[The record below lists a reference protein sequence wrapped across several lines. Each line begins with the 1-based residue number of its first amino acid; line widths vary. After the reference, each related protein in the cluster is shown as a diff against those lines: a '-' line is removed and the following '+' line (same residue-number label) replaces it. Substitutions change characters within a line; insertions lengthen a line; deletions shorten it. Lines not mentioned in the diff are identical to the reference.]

1 MSRLHHRQHFCESVM
16 LYSKPKIRIMADRAL
31 LVELG
36 DDISPEINQ
45 KVRALYTVITSR
57 HLKGIKDLVP
67 SYRSLMV
74 VYDALVISL
83 ASLKSHLNEICNTL
97 DDAQLPNART
107 IEIPVVY
114 GDKYGPDLEWIADY
128 HKMTPQEVI
137 RLHTQP
143 TYQVY
148 MIGFMPGY
156 PYMGEVVDSLITP
169 RRKTPRTNVPQGSV
183 GIAQK
188 QTGIYPVASP
198 GGWQIIGRTPMRL
211 FDPQGQPP
219 CFLEMGDRVKFF
231 VIPEQELLR
240 WRP

>member
-1 MSRLHHRQHFCESVM
+1 MG
-16 LYSKPKIRIMADRAL
+16 DRAV

-36 DDISPEINQ
+36 DDISPQINQ
-45 KVRALYTVITSR
+45 KVRGLYIGTKGHRI
-57 HLKGIKDLVP
+57 KGIKDLVP

-74 VYDALVISL
+74 VYDPLIISL
-83 ASLKSHLNEICNTL
+83 NSLESQMNAIWNAL
-97 DDAQLPNART
+97 DNARLPDPRT
-107 IEIPVVY
+107 VEIPVVY

-128 HKMTPQEVI
+128 HKMTRQDVI

-156 PYMGEVVDSLITP
+156 PYMGEVPDELVTP
-169 RRKTPRTNVPQGSV
+169 RRKTPRTHVPGGSV

-198 GGWQIIGRTPMRL
+198 GGWQIIGRTPVRL
-211 FDPQGQPP
+211 FDPQGKPP
-219 CFLEMGDRVKFF
+219 SFLEMGDRVKFF
-231 VIPEQELLR
+231 VITEQELLR

>member
-1 MSRLHHRQHFCESVM
+1 MG
-16 LYSKPKIRIMADRAL
+16 DRAV

-36 DDISPEINQ
+36 DDISPQINQ
-45 KVRALYTVITSR
+45 KVRGLYIGTKGHRI
-57 HLKGIKDLVP
+57 KGIKDLVP

-74 VYDALVISL
+74 VYDPLVISL
-83 ASLKSHLNEICNTL
+83 DSLESQMNEIWNAL
-97 DDAQLPNART
+97 DDARLPDPRT
-107 IEIPVVY
+107 VEIPVVY

-128 HKMTPQEVI
+128 HKMTPQDVI

-156 PYMGEVVDSLITP
+156 PYMGEVPDELVTP
-169 RRKTPRTNVPQGSV
+169 RRKTPRTHVPRGSV

-198 GGWQIIGRTPMRL
+198 GGWQIIGRTPVRL
-211 FDPQGQPP
+211 FDPQGKPP
-219 CFLEMGDRVKFF
+219 SFLEMGDRVKFF
-231 VIPEQELLR
+231 VITEQELLR

>member
-1 MSRLHHRQHFCESVM
+1 M
-16 LYSKPKIRIMADRAL
+16 LYDEPLFRRMGDRAV

-36 DDISPEINQ
+36 DGISPWINQ
-45 KVRALYTVITSR
+45 KVRALYTGIAAQR
-57 HLKGIKDLVP
+57 IKGIKDLVP
-67 SYRSLMV
+67 SYRSLTV
-74 VYDALVISL
+74 VYNPLVISL
-83 ASLKSHLNEICNTL
+83 ESLESQLNEIWNTL
-97 DDAQLPNART
+97 DDARLPAPRT
-107 IEIPVVY
+107 VEIPVVY

-143 TYQVY
+143 MYHVY

-156 PYMGEVVDSLITP
+156 PYMGEVPDKLVTP
-169 RRKTPRTNVPQGSV
+169 RRKTPRTHVPAGSV

-198 GGWQIIGRTPMRL
+198 GGWQISGRTPVRL

-219 CFLEMGDRVKFF
+219 CLLEMGDRVKFV
-231 VIPEQELLR
+231 VITKQELLR

>member
-1 MSRLHHRQHFCESVM
+1 MG
-16 LYSKPKIRIMADRAL
+16 DRAV

-36 DDISPEINQ
+36 DDISPQINQ
-45 KVRALYTVITSR
+45 KVRELYIGTKGHRI
-57 HLKGIKDLVP
+57 KGIKDLVP

-74 VYDALVISL
+74 VYDPLVISL
-83 ASLKSHLNEICNTL
+83 DSLESQMNAIWNAL
-97 DDAQLPNART
+97 DDARLPDPRT
-107 IEIPVVY
+107 VEIPVVY

-128 HKMTPQEVI
+128 HKMTPQDVI

-156 PYMGEVVDSLITP
+156 PYMGEVPDELVTP
-169 RRKTPRTNVPQGSV
+169 RRKTPRTHVPRGSV

-198 GGWQIIGRTPMRL
+198 GGWQIIGRTPVRL
-211 FDPQGQPP
+211 FDPQGKPP
-219 CFLEMGDRVKFF
+219 SFLEMGDRVKFF
-231 VIPEQELLR
+231 VITEQELLR

>member
-1 MSRLHHRQHFCESVM
+1 MG
-16 LYSKPKIRIMADRAL
+16 DRAV

-36 DDISPEINQ
+36 DDISPQINQ
-45 KVRALYTVITSR
+45 KVRELYIGTKGQRI
-57 HLKGIKDLVP
+57 KGIKDLVP

-74 VYDALVISL
+74 VYDPLVISL
-83 ASLKSHLNEICNTL
+83 DFLESQMNAIWSAL
-97 DDAQLPNART
+97 DDARLSDPRT
-107 IEIPVVY
+107 VEIPVVY

-128 HKMTPQEVI
+128 HKMTPQDVI

-156 PYMGEVVDSLITP
+156 PYMGEVPDELVTP
-169 RRKTPRTNVPQGSV
+169 RRKTPRTHVPRGSV

-198 GGWQIIGRTPMRL
+198 GGWQIIGRTPVRL
-211 FDPQGQPP
+211 FDPHKKPP
-219 CFLEMGDRVKFF
+219 SLLEMGDQVKFYA
-231 VIPEQELLR
+231 IAAEELSE

>member
-1 MSRLHHRQHFCESVM
+1 MG
-16 LYSKPKIRIMADRAL
+16 DRAV

-36 DDISPEINQ
+36 DDISPQINQ
-45 KVRALYTVITSR
+45 KVRELYIGTKGHRI
-57 HLKGIKDLVP
+57 KGIKDLVP

-74 VYDALVISL
+74 VYDPLVISL
-83 ASLKSHLNEICNTL
+83 DSLESQMNEIWNAL
-97 DDAQLPNART
+97 DDARLPDPRT
-107 IEIPVVY
+107 VEIPVVY

-128 HKMTPQEVI
+128 HKMTPQDVI

-156 PYMGEVVDSLITP
+156 PYMGEVPDELVTP
-169 RRKTPRTNVPQGSV
+169 RRKTPRTHVPMGSV

-198 GGWQIIGRTPMRL
+198 GGWQIIGRTPVRL
-211 FDPQGQPP
+211 FDPQGKPP
-219 CFLEMGDRVKFF
+219 SFLEMGDRVKFF
-231 VIPEQELLR
+231 VITEQELLR

>member
-1 MSRLHHRQHFCESVM
+1 MG
-16 LYSKPKIRIMADRAL
+16 DRAV

-36 DDISPEINQ
+36 DDISPHINQ
-45 KVRALYTVITSR
+45 KVRGLYIGTKGHRI
-57 HLKGIKDLVP
+57 KGIKDLVP

-74 VYDALVISL
+74 VYDPLIISL
-83 ASLKSHLNEICNTL
+83 NSLESQMNEIWNAL
-97 DDAQLPNART
+97 DDARLPDPRT
-107 IEIPVVY
+107 VEIPVVY

-128 HKMTPQEVI
+128 HKMTRQDVI

-156 PYMGEVVDSLITP
+156 PYMGEVPDELVTP
-169 RRKTPRTNVPQGSV
+169 RRKTPRTHVPGGSV

-198 GGWQIIGRTPMRL
+198 GGWQIIGRTPVRL
-211 FDPQGQPP
+211 FDPQGKPP
-219 CFLEMGDRVKFF
+219 SFLEMGDRVKFF
-231 VIPEQELLR
+231 VITEQELLR

>member
-1 MSRLHHRQHFCESVM
+1 M
-16 LYSKPKIRIMADRAL
+16 LYDEPLIRIMGDRAI

-36 DDISPEINQ
+36 DDISPRINQ
-45 KVRALYTVITSR
+45 KVRALYVAAKDHRI
-57 HLKGIKDLVP
+57 KGIKDLVP

-74 VYDALVISL
+74 VYDPLVLALDSL
-83 ASLKSHLNEICNTL
+83 ESQINEIWNTL
-97 DDAQLPNART
+97 GDARLPESRT
-107 IEIPVVY
+107 VEIPVVY

-143 TYQVY
+143 LYQVY

-156 PYMGEVVDSLITP
+156 TYMGEVPDALVTP
-169 RRKTPRTNVPQGSV
+169 RRKTPRTRVPGGSV

-198 GGWQIIGRTPMRL
+198 GGWQIIGRTPLRL
-211 FDPQGQPP
+211 FDPQRKPT
-219 CFLEMGDRVKFF
+219 CYLEMGDHVKFF
-231 VIPEQELLR
+231 VITEQELLQ

>member
-1 MSRLHHRQHFCESVM
+1 MG
-16 LYSKPKIRIMADRAL
+16 DRAV

-36 DDISPEINQ
+36 DDISPHINQ
-45 KVRALYTVITSR
+45 KVRELYIGTKGHRI
-57 HLKGIKDLVP
+57 KGIKDLVP

-74 VYDALVISL
+74 VYDPLIISL
-83 ASLKSHLNEICNTL
+83 NSLESQMNAIWNAL
-97 DDAQLPNART
+97 DNARLPDPRT
-107 IEIPVVY
+107 VEIPVVY

-128 HKMTPQEVI
+128 HKMTPQDVI

-156 PYMGEVVDSLITP
+156 PYMGEVPDELVTP
-169 RRKTPRTNVPQGSV
+169 RRKTPRTHVPGGSV

-198 GGWQIIGRTPMRL
+198 GGWQIIGRTPVRL
-211 FDPQGQPP
+211 FDPQGKPP
-219 CFLEMGDRVKFF
+219 SFLEMGDRVKFF
-231 VIPEQELLR
+231 VITEQELLR